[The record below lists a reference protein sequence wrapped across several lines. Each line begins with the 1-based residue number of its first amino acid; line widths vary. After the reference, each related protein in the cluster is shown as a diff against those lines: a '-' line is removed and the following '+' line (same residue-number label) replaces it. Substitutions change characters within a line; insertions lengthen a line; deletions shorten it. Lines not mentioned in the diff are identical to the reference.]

1 MGTVFPWWHILETF
15 DFRPRQFL
23 IINSTRTPPLSLCGA
38 HSPTPPP
45 PLLLLQPYPTPV
57 NPHHRHKPHCKW
69 QGLHHK
75 QPQRQVQQQAPQGE
89 HTMLMKWE
97 KQGRTFWE
105 SSTSLAMR
113 LNDKFKENYRKI
125 AQIYHPYKHRP
136 DLTGVSPNQG
146 EKYFRLVKNTYEFL
160 RSKF

>member
-1 MGTVFPWWHILETF
+1 M
-15 DFRPRQFL
+15 
-23 IINSTRTPPLSLCGA
+23 
-38 HSPTPPP
+38 
-45 PLLLLQPYPTPV
+45 
-57 NPHHRHKPHCKW
+57 
-69 QGLHHK
+69 
-75 QPQRQVQQQAPQGE
+75 QQQAPQGE

-146 EKYFRLVKNTYEFL
+146 EEYFRLVKNTYEFL